1 MAYPQDL
8 SGKYIAHRIDVGATG
23 KMDSRLANG
32 VLANQ
37 TTRATVAVY
46 TGDPP
51 PRNQQQRLELT
62 KTQLPFSFTWLKY
75 CAGYVTT
82 APLAS
87 TVMTGPMTGCYLC
100 RYKEGG
106 TQIAHIG
113 TAHGPDDPKTIDV
126 KRAWLS
132 FVERGEVSGVTGGSP
147 ADYFSV
153 GEVEKAMSGAIPTI
167 VGCFSGTGAYAILL
181 APVRPSQ
188 CPVGVNQLLRV
199 ADVKKMT
206 LQPWATI
213 AAMRR
218 FRV

>member
-8 SGKYIAHRIDVGATG
+8 SGKYIEYRIEMGATG
-23 KMDSRLANG
+23 KMDSRLVNG
-32 VLANQ
+32 VLPNQ
-37 TTRATVAVY
+37 TTRGTVAVY

-51 PRNQQQRLELT
+51 PSNSQQRLDLT
-62 KTQLPFSFTWLKY
+62 KTQPQLSFTWLKY

-113 TAHGPDDPKTIDV
+113 TAHGSDDPKSIEV

-132 FVERGEVSGVTGGSP
+132 FVERSEVSGVTGGSP
-147 ADYFSV
+147 ADYFFV
-153 GEVEKAMSGAIPTI
+153 GELQKAMSLAPPTI
-167 VGCFSGTGAYAILL
+167 VGCLSEAGAYAILL
-181 APVRPSQ
+181 APVPRSQ
-188 CPVGVNQLLRV
+188 CPAGMNQLLRV
-199 ADVKKMT
+199 ADVKKMR